1 MRLPEALERAMRRQ
15 FVGPLVDSPES
26 VVRQGVQAAEL
37 LQEERLVL
45 PVPLQ
50 APPPRALVQA
60 RRRLVPARRRLAGP
74 DR

>member
-1 MRLPEALERAMRRQ
+1 MRRQ
-15 FVGPLVDSPES
+15 FVGRLVDSPES
-26 VVRQGVQAAEL
+26 VVRQVVQAAEL

-50 APPPRALVQA
+50 APPRALVQA
-60 RRRLVPARRRLAGP
+60 QRRLVPARRRLAGP